1 MARSTWRNSD
11 FARLWAGESISLLGS
26 QVTLLALPLT
36 AVLTLDAGAA
46 QVGVLNAFKFAPF
59 FFVTLLA
66 GALVDRWRRRPILL
80 LSNLGRAVLI
90 GLVPLA
96 AIADVLAIEQL
107 YAVAFLVGIL
117 TVFFDVAF
125 WSYVPTIVDRRR
137 LSDANGKLMASSSA
151 ADVGGPGLGGVLVGV
166 LTAPIALLADA
177 LSFLVSAATLAS
189 IRRQEPAPAA
199 GEQRLLA
206 DIREGLN
213 YVFRNPFLRPIAAE
227 AATFNVFSTALE
239 TVFLVYAVRVLGFG
253 PALVGLVFAVGSVGA
268 LLGSLV
274 AGVPERRLG
283 IGPTIVLSMIA
294 GCLPYMLI
302 PLADGSGAA
311 PAALAATAFFLAG
324 IGIAVSNVQ
333 VISFRQAITPER
345 LLGRMTASYR
355 FAIFGT
361 IPLGALLGGGLAEW
375 IGLREALAISAVGIA
390 AAPLW
395 VLFSPVSR
403 VREPA
408 ERLEPS
414 AT

>member
-1 MARSTWRNSD
+1 VTSSTWRNPD
-11 FARLWAGESISLLGS
+11 FLRLWTGESISLLGS

-46 QVGVLNAFKFAPF
+46 QLGLLNAFKFAPF
-59 FFVTLLA
+59 FLVTLLA
-66 GALVDRWRRRPILL
+66 GVLVDRWRRRPILL
-80 LSNLGRAVLI
+80 ATNIGRAVFI

-96 AIADVLAIEQL
+96 AVADVLTIEQL

-125 WSYVPTIVDRRR
+125 WSYVPTIIDKRW

-151 ADVGGPGLGGVLVGV
+151 ADVGGPGLGGLLVGI
-166 LTAPIALLADA
+166 LTAPIALVADA
-177 LSFLVSAATLAS
+177 VSFLISAVTLAT
-189 IRRQEPAPAA
+189 IKTPEPAPAA
-199 GEQRLLA
+199 SKRRLLA

-213 YVFRNPFLRPIAAE
+213 YVFSNPYLRPIAAE

-253 PALVGLVFAVGSVGA
+253 PALVGLVFAIGSVGA
-268 LLGSLV
+268 LLGSLI
-274 AGVPERRLG
+274 ASIPERRLG

-294 GCLPYMLI
+294 GCLPYLLV
-302 PLADGSGAA
+302 PLVDGSGAA
-311 PAALAATAFFLAG
+311 PAALAATAFFFAG
-324 IGIAVSNVQ
+324 IGIAVSNVE
-333 VISFRQAITPER
+333 VISFRQAITSER

-355 FAIFGT
+355 FVIFGT
-361 IPLGALLGGGLAEW
+361 IPLGALLGGGLGEW
-375 IGLREALAISAVGIA
+375 MGLREALAISAVGIS

-395 VLFSPVSR
+395 VVFSPVSR

>member
-1 MARSTWRNSD
+1 MARSTWRNPD
-11 FARLWAGESISLLGS
+11 FVRLWAGESISLLGS

-46 QVGVLNAFKFAPF
+46 QLGVLNAFKFAPF
-59 FFVTLLA
+59 FLVTLLA
-66 GALVDRWRRRPILL
+66 GALVDRWRRRPVLL
-80 LSNLGRAVLI
+80 ATNIGRAVFI

-96 AIADVLAIEQL
+96 AVADVLTIEQL

-125 WSYVPTIVDRRR
+125 WSYVPTIIDKRW

-151 ADVGGPGLGGVLVGV
+151 ADVGGPGIGGLLVGI
-166 LTAPIALLADA
+166 LTAPIALVADA
-177 LSFLVSAATLAS
+177 VSFLLSAVTLAS
-189 IRRQEPAPAA
+189 IKTPEPAPAPA
-199 GEQRLLA
+199 KRRLRA
-206 DIREGLN
+206 DIREGLS
-213 YVFRNPFLRPIAAE
+213 YVFRNPYLRPIAAE

-268 LLGSLV
+268 LLGSLI
-274 AGVPERRLG
+274 AGIPERRLG
-283 IGPTIVLSMIA
+283 IGPTIVLSMVV
-294 GCLPYMLI
+294 GCLPYLLI
-302 PLADGSGAA
+302 PLVDGSGAA
-311 PAALAATAFFLAG
+311 PAALAATAFFFAG

-355 FAIFGT
+355 FVIYGT
-361 IPLGALLGGGLAEW
+361 IPLGALFGGGLAEW
-375 IGLREALAISAVGIA
+375 VGLREALVVSAAGIA
-390 AAPLW
+390 AAPVW
-395 VLFSPVSR
+395 VLFSPVAR
-403 VREPA
+403 VRVPA